1 MIASTSLF
9 ARIRSSRAFSTLR
22 ILPRIAA
29 ALRGAT
35 GRVALDDEHLALGRV
50 VRLAVREL
58 ARQASAAEE
67 SLAATGDVAG
77 LACGDPGGRGGLRL
91 ADDFLGPGRV
101 FFEPVG
107 ELVLEDPLQGRLC
120 LRVGGV
126 GLRPAPRLR
135 LG

>member
-1 MIASTSLF
+1 MCIRDSLDLF
-9 ARIRSSRAFSTLR
+9 VREDPVEPGLLDVEDLAADGEDRLGTG
-22 ILPRIAA
+22 IAA

-77 LACGDPGGRGGLRL
+77 LASCDPCGRRGLRL
-91 ADDFLGPGRV
+91 ADDVLALSRV
-101 FFEPVG
+101 LLEPVA
-107 ELVLEDPLQGRLC
+107 ELVVDDPLHE
-120 LRVGGV
+120 
-126 GLRPAPRLR
+126 
-135 LG
+135 